1 MTEVPHI
8 QEVQAILQAGVQAAM
23 AEVDTAGDQ
32 AGVQA
37 DTAGEVHQEA
47 VAAQAQED
55 NRLNKTES

>member
-1 MTEVPHI
+1 
-8 QEVQAILQAGVQAAM
+8 M